1 MDEDTIIEFI
11 NILAEEGLDLDD
23 LDLDEEELEA
33 LDVDDLNSILNE
45 LQNYIDDDEE
55 DEEY

>member
-11 NILAEEGLDLDD
+11 NILADEGLDLDD
-23 LDLDEEELEA
+23 LDLDEEDLED

-45 LQNYIDDDEE
+45 LQNYIDDEE
-55 DEEY
+55 EEEF

>member
-23 LDLDEEELEA
+23 LDLDEEELED

-45 LQNYIDDDEE
+45 LQNYIDDEE
-55 DEEY
+55 DEEF